1 MTSSIWWIRRDF
13 RLADNQTL
21 TTALDKSE
29 HVYPVFILDPKLL
42 NSDYTA
48 QKRLAFMFEGLRSLA
63 EVLEERGSYL
73 TVREGDPV
81 GELESLLSETKA
93 DAIYAQEDYS
103 PYAHRRDEQVAETL
117 PLKLVSG
124 LTLHHPTDVLKSDGD
139 PYTVF
144 TPYSRTWK
152 KQPLPQT
159 EDLLSAPKQIS
170 TPEGLTGIE
179 IPDEPALDEA
189 IPFPASE
196 KEAQQR
202 LYSFTGQISRQL
214 PTFKAAS
221 VKKSNA
227 IYAYDQARDRT
238 DLDGTS
244 RLSPYLRFGMLS
256 ARQAVV
262 AALTASEKADDDEA
276 ADGAATWLSELIWR
290 DFYIAILYHF
300 PYVRQSSFRE
310 KYDKLP
316 WINDEN
322 DFEAWCQGKTGYPI
336 VDAGMRQLVESG
348 WMHNRARM
356 IVASFL
362 VKHLLIDWRWGER
375 FFMQHLVDGDPAAN
389 NGGWQ
394 WTAGTGTD
402 ASPYFRVFNPI
413 LQGEKFDPDG
423 AYIRRWV
430 PELGDVS
437 DKYIHT
443 PWKMP
448 VKIQRE
454 ANCRIGQD
462 YPEPIVEHKEARQR
476 ALDAYDQVK

>member
-1 MTSSIWWIRRDF
+1 MTVSLWWIRRDF

-21 TTALDKSE
+21 ATALAESE
-29 HVYPVFILDPKLL
+29 HVYPIFILDPKLI
-42 NSDYTA
+42 NSDYTG
-48 QKRLAFMFEGLRSLA
+48 QKRLAFMFEGLRHLA
-63 EVLEERGSYL
+63 ADLQARGSYL
-73 TVREGDPV
+73 TLYEGDV
-81 GELESLLSETKA
+81 AAQLEKLLSETRA
-93 DAIYAQEDYS
+93 EAIYAQEDFS
-103 PYAHRRDEQVAETL
+103 PYARHRDKQVAESL
-117 PLKLVSG
+117 PLRLVPG
-124 LTLHHPTDVLKSDGD
+124 LTLHHPTAVLKSDGD

-152 KQPLPQT
+152 KQPLPET
-159 EDLLSAPKQIS
+159 ADLRSAPKSIS
-170 TPEGLTGIE
+170 TPKGLKGVD
-179 IPDEPALDEA
+179 IPDKPALDEA
-189 IPFPASE
+189 VPFPASE

-202 LYSFTGQISRQL
+202 LYSFTGQISRQ
-214 PTFKAAS
+214 PWAFKAAS
-221 VKKSNA
+221 VNKINT
-227 IYAYDQARDRT
+227 IYAYEETRDRT
-238 DLDGTS
+238 DLKGTS
-244 RLSPYLRFGMLS
+244 QLSPYLRFGMIS

-262 AALTASEKADDDEA
+262 AALKASEKADDSDA
-276 ADGAATWLSELIWR
+276 ANGAAIWLNELIWR

-310 KYDKLP
+310 KYNQVP
-316 WINDEN
+316 WINNED
-322 DFEAWCQGKTGYPI
+322 DFEAWCRGKTGYPV

-356 IVASFL
+356 IVAAFL

-402 ASPYFRVFNPI
+402 APPYFRVFNPI

-423 AYIRRWV
+423 AYIRCWV
-430 PELGDVS
+430 PELANVP

-448 VKIQRE
+448 TEIQHE

-462 YPEPIVEHKEARQR
+462 YPKPLVEHKEARQR
-476 ALDAYDQVK
+476 ALAAYDQVK